1 MRAREVDT
9 RESRRNPCVDEI
21 AIDGTVQQTKGT
33 EREHEMHDAPDPI
46 VPKNIF
52 SQSLT
57 IGEVPAEELARQLT
71 LIDQDLY
78 ASLTVRR
85 NENESAVR
93 LHHRLVLTR
102 CACASDVDG

>member
-1 MRAREVDT
+1 
-9 RESRRNPCVDEI
+9 
-21 AIDGTVQQTKGT
+21 
-33 EREHEMHDAPDPI
+33 MHDAPDPI

-85 NENESAVR
+85 NENESAVQ
-93 LHHRLVLTR
+93 
-102 CACASDVDG
+102 